1 MGNFMDDLLG
11 LSTCVMSSRSGCD
24 HPSKRKFRNQD
35 ETQLKVVYRIVGPGD
50 VGLLELAPAVDRV
63 IGEQVKRLVAFAET
77 GKAE

>member
-1 MGNFMDDLLG
+1 
-11 LSTCVMSSRSGCD
+11 
-24 HPSKRKFRNQD
+24 
-35 ETQLKVVYRIVGPGD
+35 VVYRIVGPGD